1 MKDLSADV
9 RRDIKDTLFTADT
22 ELFLDKIFPSGLP
35 VDQIFKKLREAGVY
49 ADGYWKHYPYP
60 KITPQNES
68 LLYKPFAR
76 ILNAIVSAIP
86 KKASNAKEKSDG
98 KKENDPKIIYV
109 DRPNKAPRSVEESM
123 ARGRPDGAGA
133 QPDADIEKLDSTVTE
148 LLGKYQTRGT
158 TKALEDLSKENDR
171 L

>member
-1 MKDLSADV
+1 M
-9 RRDIKDTLFTADT
+9 
-22 ELFLDKIFPSGLP
+22 
-35 VDQIFKKLREAGVY
+35 
-49 ADGYWKHYPYP
+49 
-60 KITPQNES
+60 
-68 LLYKPFAR
+68 
-76 ILNAIVSAIP
+76 P

-171 L
+171 LPQLYQLWWMCIHIVYEIKIEMTEEERYRAIKQLLKYMRQVLIEQLDRRFVLGFVLQVEKLTLVLCDRSGVIMTSRWIDIHS